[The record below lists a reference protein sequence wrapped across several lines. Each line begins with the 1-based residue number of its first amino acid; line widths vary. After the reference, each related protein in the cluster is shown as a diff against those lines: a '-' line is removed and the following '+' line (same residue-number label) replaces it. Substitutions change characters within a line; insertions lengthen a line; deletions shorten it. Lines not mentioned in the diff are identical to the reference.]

1 MPGRRSDAI
10 IGGDRAAVTEM
21 LHSRIAGAVTQR
33 SGTSVCVIG
42 PAGMGKSHLV
52 RSVLDALASS
62 DASSAPG
69 GAAALRAVGDHRRR
83 NEPFAV
89 LAQLTGPVPIGEDP
103 AEVAFDRI
111 DERCAAG
118 PLVAWVDDA
127 HNADAASLA
136 GLRRLVWASR
146 SLPLTVVLSARP
158 FPVPEQLELLL
169 RQVDTT
175 VELPPMDPMM
185 TERLVYDR
193 VGRWPG
199 PRLRKV
205 LAGAGGNP
213 LFVNE
218 LLLELQA
225 DDGLRPV
232 GADTVD
238 IAS

>member
-1 MPGRRSDAI
+1 MPGRRSAGI
-10 IGGDRAAVTEM
+10 VGGDRAAVTEM

-33 SGTSVCVIG
+33 SGTSVCLIG

-52 RSVLDALASS
+52 RSVLDSVTSS
-62 DASSAPG
+62 VASSAPG
-69 GAAALRAVGDHRRR
+69 GAGVLRAVGDHRRR

-89 LAQLTGPVPIGEDP
+89 LAQLTGPAPVGEDP
-103 AEVAFDRI
+103 AEVVFDRI

-127 HNADAASLA
+127 HNADAVSLA

-175 VELPPMDPMM
+175 VELPPMDFEP
-185 TERLVYDR
+185 
-193 VGRWPG
+193 
-199 PRLRKV
+199 
-205 LAGAGGNP
+205 
-213 LFVNE
+213 
-218 LLLELQA
+218 
-225 DDGLRPV
+225 
-232 GADTVD
+232 
-238 IAS
+238 